1 MPSGR
6 RITVNVRAP
15 GTRNDQGEFVPGALT
30 ALGAW
35 ARRRDVSAEKVIET
49 GGIRG
54 ERIREWRVRWNG
66 QIARAALTE
75 LEVEDETETFR
86 VSSMVEV
93 TEQGRGQP
101 DLRKRWIDL
110 QGIRIP

>member
-6 RITVNVRAP
+6 RITINVSEP
-15 GTRNDQGEFVPGALT
+15 STRNDQGESVPGAVT

-35 ARRRDVSAEKVIET
+35 ARRRDLDAKKVFET
-49 GGIRG
+49 GGTRG
-54 ERIREWRVRWNG
+54 EITREWRVRWNG

-75 LEVEDETETFR
+75 LEVEDETDTFR
-86 VSSMVEV
+86 VNSMTEV

-110 QGIRIP
+110 QGIRI